1 MLFRFW
7 KRNIK
12 SDVKNSLKPSPAHT
26 HINATF
32 SNLGEVLGASIT
44 NSISTIVMIGGFIV
58 LFSVV
63 ISILKQSYIIDLC
76 SNFLNPILNN
86 IGISI
91 NFSKPIIT
99 GCLELTNGVKQVA
112 SITSR
117 TLSTNIILCSF
128 LLGFGGISVM
138 LQVYS
143 IISKTDISIFPYIIG
158 KFLQGVL
165 SAFYTYIF
173 INNFSF
179 INLDLAPVSSQINLP
194 IAFNNNYSLIV
205 LFLLLTFI
213 FLLIINFRAKKSH
226 S

>member
-1 MLFRFW
+1 
-7 KRNIK
+7 
-12 SDVKNSLKPSPAHT
+12 
-26 HINATF
+26 
-32 SNLGEVLGASIT
+32 
-44 NSISTIVMIGGFIV
+44 
-58 LFSVV
+58 
-63 ISILKQSYIIDLC
+63 
-76 SNFLNPILNN
+76 
-86 IGISI
+86 
-91 NFSKPIIT
+91 
-99 GCLELTNGVKQVA
+99 
-112 SITSR
+112 
-117 TLSTNIILCSF
+117 
-128 LLGFGGISVM
+128 M